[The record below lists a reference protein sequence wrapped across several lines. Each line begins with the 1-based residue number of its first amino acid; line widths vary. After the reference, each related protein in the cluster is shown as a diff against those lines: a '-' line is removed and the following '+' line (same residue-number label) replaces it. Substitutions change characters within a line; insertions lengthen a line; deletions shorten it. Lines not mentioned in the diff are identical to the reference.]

1 MMNNVHEY
9 PGLRLY
15 TAKSLYI
22 RLVPLVA
29 RKNKHAVHEWYVVDE
44 PDSDRLSYALRSSIG
59 PSFRITCSSLS
70 SAAFISCDKLS
81 GTTRRCAIYIDEL
94 SQAAG
99 LAQEKYCAKEVHNYN
114 LKVGEETLPWE
125 VVTETLG
132 NM

>member
-1 MMNNVHEY
+1 MNTQGY
-9 PGLRLY
+9 GYIRQ
-15 TAKSLYI
+15 SLYI
-22 RLVPLVA
+22 RLVPLDA
-29 RKNKHAVHEWYVVDE
+29 RKNKHAAHEWYVVDE
-44 PDSDRLSYALRSSIG
+44 PDSDRQSYALRSSIG
-59 PSFRITCSSLS
+59 PSFRITCSRLS
-70 SAAFISCDKLS
+70 SAAFNSCDKLS

-99 LAQEKYCAKEVHNYN
+99 LAQKKYCAKEVHNYN